1 MTEPA
6 KDRAKTG
13 TTARQLAYLA
23 PILVFVV
30 MSGYFL
36 WGLDPGRNPREL
48 PSVMIDKPAPEF
60 TAGPLA
66 GIAVPGLATADLR
79 TGQVS
84 LVNVFAS
91 WCIPC
96 RAEHPLLM
104 DLARREE
111 VSIFGLN
118 YKNKPE
124 EARAWLEELGN
135 PYTRI
140 GTDENGRIGIDWGVT
155 GVPETFVIDGSGHIR
170 YRHWGPIDKDAL
182 ERTILPLIEELRG

>member
-1 MTEPA
+1 MSATA
-6 KDRAKTG
+6 KDTIKDG
-13 TTARQLAYLA
+13 IVARRLIYLA
-23 PILVFVV
+23 PILFFVV
-30 MSGYFL
+30 VSGYFL
-36 WGLDPGRNPREL
+36 WGLNPERDPRVL

-66 GIAVPGLATADLR
+66 GTAVPGLATADLKS
-79 TGQVS
+79 GQVT
-84 LVNVFAS
+84 LFNVFAS

-96 RAEHPLLM
+96 RAEHPFLM
-104 DLARREE
+104 DLAQRGE
-111 VSIFGLN
+111 VAIFGLN

-124 EARAWLEELGN
+124 EASAWLRDLGN

-140 GTDENGRIGIDWGVT
+140 GTDEKGRIGIDWGVS
-155 GVPETFVIDGSGHIR
+155 GVPETFVIDGTGRIR